1 MEDIFQWCKEG
12 NALQVRVWLDEPEHD
27 MNLGDDHGFSPLH
40 WAAMKGHNKIVEMLL
55 LRGARVNATNRGDDT
70 PLHLAAAHGHREILN
85 MLLRQRADVNFT
97 NEHGNSALH
106 YACFWGYAEIAE
118 DLVNHGA
125 KVAIANKYGE
135 TALDK
140 CSGSLAKHFHEMAV
154 EQGQDLKKI
163 TFKDQSWLGMKT
175 RSRDATLSRHKGI
188 NYKELDLKKKIA
200 DTHSGITYVGRWQN
214 NDIVAKILKIRN
226 MTPRISRDFNEE
238 FPKLRIFSHPN
249 VLPVIGC
256 CNAPNNL
263 IVISQYLPLGSLYN
277 VLHEGSGGIVVDT
290 TQALH
295 FAIDI
300 ARGMAFL
307 HSLERTTPEYF
318 LNSRH
323 VMIDEDLTARIN
335 MGDAKFSFQEKG
347 RIYYPAWMSPEAL
360 QKKITDR
367 NWEASD
373 MWSYAILLWELA
385 TREVPFADQSP
396 MEVGMRIALEG
407 LRISIKPGISHHM
420 TKLINICMNE
430 DPGKRPTFDMILP
443 ILEKMTR

>member
-27 MNLGDDHGFSPLH
+27 MNQGDDHGFSPLH

-70 PLHLAAAHGHREILN
+70 PLHLAAAHGHREIVN

-97 NEHGNSALH
+97 NEHGNSSLH
-106 YACFWGYAEIAE
+106 YACFWGYADIAE
-118 DLVNHGA
+118 DLIHHGT

-140 CSGSLAKHFHEMAV
+140 CNGNLAKHLHEMAV
-154 EQGQDLKKI
+154 EMGQDLKKI
-163 TFKDQSWLGMKT
+163 KFKDQSWLGMKT

-214 NDIVAKILKIRN
+214 NDIVAKILKIRK

-256 CNAPNNL
+256 CNTPNNL

-290 TQALH
+290 AQALH